1 MCSACTQHLLNLI
14 MSVFLSEETTA
25 DECIWYFLNFFLD
38 TTIGVLI
45 CFALMKL
52 IDCVVSKYKIG
63 FLRSGYYFEE
73 IKRNDKIVY
82 KIKMKMYFSQ
92 LLTWLTVIIINKF
105 LMYGL
110 NHLCKKYFEAVGNF
124 ILKPF
129 VFDHK
134 LELIMVMIIFPLI
147 FNAIQFWVFD
157 EILKFNMN
165 PETSNNLLNGQIIE
179 DTEDDSNNQKKE
191 EKVTELIQIKSF
203 EDNNNISIS
212 NQSIE
217 TSADNLN
224 NEEKKN
230 EIKEKS
236 KEEEKKDK
244 NVISLDKNE
253 NTISNNMNVN
263 SESKPE
269 NDSIKENEKKCNEEN
284 KSQENIVI
292 EKQQ

>member
-1 MCSACTQHLLNLI
+1 
-14 MSVFLSEETTA
+14 MSVFLSEDTTA

-52 IDCVVSKYKIG
+52 VDCVVTKYKIS

-73 IKRNDKIVY
+73 IKRNDKTIY

-110 NHLCKKYFEAVGNF
+110 NHFCKKYFEAVGNF

-134 LELIMVMIIFPLI
+134 LELIMVMIVFPLI

-179 DTEDDSNNQKKE
+179 DTGDDSNDQKKE
-191 EKVTELIQIKSF
+191 EKVTEMIQIKNN

-236 KEEEKKDK
+236 KDEENIDK

-253 NTISNNMNVN
+253 DLSSNNMNN
-263 SESKPE
+263 KDDSQPE
-269 NDSIKENEKKCNEEN
+269 NNSSMKKDNNKDNEVNKNQDIIVTEN
-284 KSQENIVI
+284 
-292 EKQQ
+292 QQ